1 MENLNPVNFNKAIKS
16 FIQTYCTPELSA
28 NNIILGYQNNVA
40 LPESEDFAVF
50 HVVDFQKRGRGER
63 RLCDPLHND
72 KYLLLDTNL
81 MKVQIDLYCNNSNC
95 NSDKDAMLRAKSLET
110 IANSSIGVAHF
121 NKYNM
126 SCIGAESMKVSIV
139 TGDSGLL
146 DYRWIVMLNISFN
159 SQYVLDVDT
168 FNTLNIKLNPL
179 EGFKNE

>member
-1 MENLNPVNFNKAIKS
+1 
-16 FIQTYCTPELSA
+16 
-28 NNIILGYQNNVA
+28 
-40 LPESEDFAVF
+40 
-50 HVVDFQKRGRGER
+50 
-63 RLCDPLHND
+63 
-72 KYLLLDTNL
+72 
-81 MKVQIDLYCNNSNC
+81 
-95 NSDKDAMLRAKSLET
+95 MLRAKSLET

-159 SQYVLDVDT
+159 SQYVIDVDT

>member
-1 MENLNPVNFNKAIKS
+1 
-16 FIQTYCTPELSA
+16 
-28 NNIILGYQNNVA
+28 
-40 LPESEDFAVF
+40 
-50 HVVDFQKRGRGER
+50 
-63 RLCDPLHND
+63 
-72 KYLLLDTNL
+72 
-81 MKVQIDLYCNNSNC
+81 MKVQIDLYCNNSNG